1 MKSRQGKILRMPG
14 SVIGEA
20 FEGGSMR
27 GDGSAT
33 VSPWGDISNSMSSE
47 VKLNTATTVVM
58 LCEHFDRFS

>member
-1 MKSRQGKILRMPG
+1 MPG

-27 GDGSAT
+27 GDGSAA